1 METAVAMMVSTS
13 IPASVRERT
22 VAVAALASL
31 TNAPSAPVDAQA
43 RMMTSLDTHRAFSV
57 P

>member
-1 METAVAMMVSTS
+1 MAMMVSAS